1 MRREAE
7 CRERAAIVIRVV
19 RRGLLRRYIGEYQQ
33 RSKEQAMHIFRGKS
47 FQAEGLA
54 STEGLSWVPPGLEAE
69 WHKGQCGF
77 NRVSMLT
84 KGRR

>member
-7 CRERAAIVIRVV
+7 CRERAVIVIRVV
-19 RRGLLRRYIGEYQQ
+19 RRGILRRYLGEYQQ
-33 RSKEQAMHIFRGKS
+33 RYKEQAMHIFRGKP
-47 FQAEGLA
+47 FQAEGLG

-69 WHKGQCGF
+69 WCKGQSGF
-77 NRVSMLT
+77 NRMSMLT